1 MQTAQHDFEQT
12 ARFAAAAERRGKPA
26 DRPRLRLALAVAL
39 LAALVGWGVL
49 DYARS
54 VPSADAG
61 GISPADQA
69 GLDGRGKWTGYTSP

>member
-12 ARFAAAAERRGKPA
+12 ARFAAAADRRHEPA

-54 VPSADAG
+54 GPNADAG
-61 GISPADQA
+61 GITATDLHSM
-69 GLDGRGKWTGYTSP
+69 T